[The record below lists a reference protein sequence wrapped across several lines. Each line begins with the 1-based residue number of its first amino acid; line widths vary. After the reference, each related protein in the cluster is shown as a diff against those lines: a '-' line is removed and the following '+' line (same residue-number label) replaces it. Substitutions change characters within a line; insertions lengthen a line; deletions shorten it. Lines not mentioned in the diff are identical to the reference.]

1 MTRILLI
8 TYTSNVR
15 EMLRK
20 NLEFFVAKIYRKIAS
35 ANVFFYFSLS
45 HFLPLNSFYMVKN
58 INLIQKKL

>member
-35 ANVFFYFSLS
+35 ANVFLFFFKSLS
-45 HFLPLNSFYMVKN
+45 TIEQFLYG
-58 INLIQKKL
+58 